1 VTRLAALDASTWW
14 GGVALVERI
23 GAARPEVV
31 AEAGLL
37 VRDSHSVHLLRLL
50 DLLLAEASWPRSSVD
65 AFAATRGPGSF
76 TGLRVGLGTVRG
88 LGLSSGRPCVG
99 IGTLEAMA
107 EAFGP
112 ADRERVPLLDAAR
125 GEVFGARYDAD
136 GSPPR
141 EVVAPWIGAAER
153 ALDAGAAAVAFGSG
167 AQRYAQRLGAAGL
180 NRPPAAAPRSI
191 AAGAA
196 RIALFRLDA
205 GGGDGDG
212 LSPLYLRP
220 ADAESKAGR

>member
-1 VTRLAALDASTWW
+1 VALDSSTWW
-14 GGVALVERI
+14 GGAALVERT
-23 GAARPEVV
+23 GRAQPEVV
-31 AEAGLL
+31 AEVGLL

-65 AFAATRGPGSF
+65 AFVATRGPGSF

-88 LGLSSGRPCVG
+88 LGLSSGRPCLGV
-99 IGTLEAMA
+99 GTLEAMA

-125 GEVFGARYDAD
+125 GEVFGARYAAA

-141 EVVAPWIGAAER
+141 EIVAPWIGAVER
-153 ALDAGAAAVAFGSG
+153 AVEAGVAALAFGSG
-167 AQRYAQRLGAAGL
+167 AQRYSGRLASAGL
-180 NRPPAAAPRSI
+180 DGPPAAAPTSV
-191 AAGAA
+191 AAGAG
-196 RIALFRLDA
+196 RIGLFRLDA
-205 GGGDGDG
+205 GCGDGDG

-220 ADAESKAGR
+220 PDAELAADR